1 MHLILGISLTGQLD
15 ASAARQRSRQIAALC
30 GFNPNEQTRL
40 STMVSELARG
50 GANPAHPGRIAFSLT
65 GAPGRQALVID
76 FAGHAI
82 AGDGSDVLAASRR
95 FMERVEIDAGGRKVV
110 LHKTCPGGATLDAD
124 AIARALKAPS
134 TLSGAAA
141 LSDAHQRNRDLEASN
156 QGFEARNGQLQ
167 LQADSLLTADRRKD
181 EFLAILAHELR
192 SPLSAVA
199 MAGEMLQKNPGDP
212 ERVARVGQLITR
224 QTAHMSRLIEDLLD
238 VSRIVRNQVAIERLP
253 VDLCEVVRTAAEQ
266 LLPAAQRRAHG
277 LATHLPQTPVIVTGD
292 RTRLIQVLGNLIGN
306 AIRYTPEGGEIAVTL
321 DEDADG
327 VQLAVSDNG
336 DGIGAGLLP
345 HLFDLFVQGHQ
356 SSDSRNSGLGLG
368 LTLVKALVEAHGGR
382 VAAHSDGPGR
392 GSRFEIRLPREAA

>member
-1 MHLILGISLTGQLD
+1 MHLILGISLTSQLD

-30 GFNPNEQTRL
+30 GFNANEQTRL
-40 STMVSELARG
+40 STMVSELARDG
-50 GANPAHPGRIAFSLT
+50 VDPAHPGRIAFSLGGE
-65 GAPGRQALVID
+65 GARRALVIE
-76 FAGHAI
+76 FAGRAV
-82 AGDGSDVLAASRR
+82 AGAGSDLLAASRR
-95 FMERVEIDAGGRKVV
+95 FMDRVDIDADGRRIV
-110 LHKTCPGGATLDAD
+110 LGKTCPGGAGLDAG

-156 QGFEARNGQLQ
+156 QGFAARNGQLQ
-167 LQADSLLTADRRKD
+167 LQADSLLSADRRKD

-192 SPLSAVA
+192 SPLSAVS
-199 MAGEMLQKNPGDP
+199 MAGEVLQKNAGDP
-212 ERVARVGQLITR
+212 ERVAKLGQLITR

-238 VSRIVRNQVAIERLP
+238 VSRIVRNQVTIDHLP
-253 VDLCEVVRTAAEQ
+253 IDLREVVRTAAEQ

-277 LATHLPQTPVIVTGD
+277 LGIHLPDAPVIVSGD

-321 DEDADG
+321 DDDG
-327 VQLAVSDNG
+327 ASARMTVSDNG
-336 DGIGAGLLP
+336 DGIGAELLP

-368 LTLVKALVEAHGGR
+368 LALVKALVEAHGGQ
-382 VAAHSDGPGR
+382 VAAYSDGPGS
-392 GSRFEIRLPREAA
+392 GSRFEIRFPLAAA